1 MGVRQD
7 RLGDRIKDLLATFL
21 LSGKLGDP
29 RLADVVVTSVALSAD
44 LQNAKVYFRTY
55 GEGGNKA
62 AIQKAL
68 TKAKGRFRTHLAQN
82 LDVRRAPELSFFHDE
97 SIENASR
104 IEELLRNLNQTK

>member
-7 RLGDRIKDLLATFL
+7 RLGDRVKDLLATFL

-29 RLADVVVTSVALSAD
+29 RLAEVVVTGVNLSAD
-44 LQNAKVYFRTY
+44 LQSAKVYVRIY
-55 GEGGNKA
+55 GDGNPA
-62 AIQKAL
+62 PILKAL

-82 LDVRRAPELSFFHDE
+82 LDVRRVPELSFFHDE

-104 IEELLRNLNQTK
+104 IEELLRNLNQPK